1 MFKTT
6 IAFFFF
12 FFLLPIVAN
21 KTEGRPHS
29 LHFNKIKLFGATL
42 LQSLLESGINCTQ
55 RSHRREKS
63 LRINI
68 DSGMHLF
75 AGCISKEE
83 GFPGEHGGGLGEA
96 AQGRF
101 SRGRALWV
109 PHPAGVF
116 HPCPLRETCPAAA
129 GAAGVLLAG
138 RATHV
143 VPGLVAPR
151 GFRRAPGRT
160 RSPAAVARSAP
171 AAGPCCW
178 GRRGSPRARI

>member
-1 MFKTT
+1 ML
-6 IAFFFF
+6 FF
-12 FFLLPIVAN
+12 FFLLLPVVAN

-68 DSGMHLF
+68 DSGMRLF
-75 AGCISKEE
+75 AGCISKEDS
-83 GFPGEHGGGLGEA
+83 FPGGKKDSLREATLGLLGWGGA
-96 AQGRF
+96 FWA
-101 SRGRALWV
+101 

-116 HPCPLRETCPAAA
+116 LPHPPREARPAVSQAA
-129 GAAGVLLAG
+129 G
-138 RATHV
+138 T
-143 VPGLVAPR
+143 R
-151 GFRRAPGRT
+151 GSMRAPGRT
-160 RSPAAVARSAP
+160 TSPAAAARSAL

-178 GRRGSPRARI
+178 ERRGSPPAQI